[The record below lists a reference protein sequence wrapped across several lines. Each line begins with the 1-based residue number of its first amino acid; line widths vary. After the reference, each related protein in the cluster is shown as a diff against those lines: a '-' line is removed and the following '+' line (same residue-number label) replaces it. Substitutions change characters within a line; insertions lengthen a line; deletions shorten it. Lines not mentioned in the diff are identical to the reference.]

1 MNKITIGQIGKQFSV
16 EEVEYY
22 STNTFLEYD
31 MLLVDLDYI
40 WTVNAIIRRGVLL
53 PHIVHKRRSDFNDF
67 VTHRSM
73 PIISFLP
80 EAGQH
85 SGNGWHVKFLG
96 ELITES
102 DTDTKSENGNTI
114 EVISQTLFTDF
125 LNKYKEHFSYKT
137 VVISPVS
144 SVIVKNKYKGETLG
158 YYNQNVIFLPQLNPS
173 IAPHQEAFLQDLY
186 EVAKK
191 VCQPVTEAE
200 LPTWANAYFL
210 PEEQQIVQKKK
221 ELEAQII
228 ALQNEVQQKQVA
240 IREKEKYKT
249 LFTETGKPLEQAVLK
264 LFQDLVLDVQE
275 GRDKL
280 EDGVLRFAGQTAVW
294 EVKGLTGSASLKDSR
309 QLVSWAQDYAGDEEK
324 DTKGIMIVNGYRLE
338 ELQGRNQAV
347 FPANV
352 VDHSTRNGNCLI
364 TTTQLLGLYFEC
376 QAHPERKEE
385 MIQSLFDTIG
395 VYQRFGEWQAFI
407 THIQSTE

>member
-1 MNKITIGQIGKQFSV
+1 MLIVDLDFVVSQSKNPYLISYEERDRRVEAFKEFTFHKAVPPIFFVPSNEAFAILHPAYGRGEASDIEHLTHIGFYNTPSIGKQI
-16 EEVEYY
+16 
-22 STNTFLEYD
+22 D
-31 MLLVDLDYI
+31 
-40 WTVNAIIRRGVLL
+40 
-53 PHIVHKRRSDFNDF
+53 IV
-67 VTHRSM
+67 
-73 PIISFLP
+73 
-80 EAGQH
+80 
-85 SGNGWHVKFLG
+85 
-96 ELITES
+96 
-102 DTDTKSENGNTI
+102 GNTI
-114 EVISQTLFTDF
+114 FTDF
-125 LNKYKEHFSYKT
+125 LKKYAELFLYQSFLGRIEGTAIAKIPHTGKT
-137 VVISPVS
+137 I
-144 SVIVKNKYKGETLG
+144 GC
-158 YYNQNVIFLPQLNPS
+158 YNSNVIFLPQLAEPVSN
-173 IAPHQEAFLQDLY
+173 ETEFLQDLY

-191 VCQPVTEAE
+191 IRQPTIEAE

-385 MIQSLFDTIG
+385 MIQSLFDTVG